1 MSWENILKQKKFNF
15 SDLKFEP
22 FVTRW
27 LAYHDFGEGVGFK
40 ITAGYWMED
49 DSVDRDDPMAYK
61 KYQVKFFHPLI
72 DDPNDIGIPS
82 NPNGWSNTDPMFFG
96 PRTKEEITEYARI
109 VEANLPSKIKQNK
122 QKKNLGRLIDAF
134 KE

>member
-15 SDLKFEP
+15 SDLLWKP

-27 LAYHDFGEGVGFK
+27 LAHHNFGEGVRFK
-40 ITAGYWMED
+40 ITAGYWTED
-49 DSVDRDDPMAYK
+49 DSVNRDNPMSYK
-61 KYQVKFFHPLI
+61 NYQVSFYHPLI

-82 NPNGWSNTDPMFFG
+82 KPDGWSNHDPMFFG
-96 PRTKEEITEYARI
+96 PVTKEQLTEYARI
-109 VEANLPSKIKQNK
+109 VEANLPSKLKQS
-122 QKKNLGRLIDAF
+122 